1 MYLLSQ
7 RIKAMGM
14 KVVLSGEGADEIFGG
29 YLYFHKAPSSGEC
42 CWQDGPTRHFAG
54 SAWNYCHASSVTHHP
69 ACGPPFFAEEYHKEC
84 VRLVTRLHQWDVL
97 RANKAPFAFGLE
109 TRVPFLDKQFL
120 QVAMSID
127 AAHKMP
133 NLGSRPDGVHPKL
146 EKYILRKAFD
156 DPDQP
161 YLPDEV
167 LFRQKEQ
174 FSDGVGYDWVDG
186 LKEYAAKVGLWKAA
200 SCSLRRTGQMQ
211 A

>member
-1 MYLLSQ
+1 M
-7 RIKAMGM
+7 
-14 KVVLSGEGADEIFGG
+14 
-29 YLYFHKAPSSGEC
+29 
-42 CWQDGPTRHFAG
+42 
-54 SAWNYCHASSVTHHP
+54 
-69 ACGPPFFAEEYHKEC
+69 
-84 VRLVTRLHQWDVL
+84 TRLHQWDVL

-186 LKEYAAKVGLWKAA
+186 LKEYAAKVKRSHDRSNLGIEARLACLSGIDFACVALKTH
-200 SCSLRRTGQMQ
+200 SHPH
-211 A
+211 